1 MSDDEFETLRKVWSY
16 GYFPIKFPKNVLIE
30 PDKQFSLDS
39 YYGIISFYDWHKTPI
54 ENGGEFTPIFHHIKR
69 LKKEYVDEQK
79 ILDFICRKTTFL
91 NVLQMEIEYL
101 SERYNWSGRNEIKEI
116 FLAKF
121 ENFTTSIIELF
132 ITSINLYETIG
143 LKRDKSEVKRFESI
157 MGFLADDNNKLPS
170 YYEWGV
176 NFSIKFS
183 IYIFVRNSIVHNF
196 RDIEYLNNRQTPVLQ
211 IENIP
216 YDKRYG
222 IFNKY
227 IEETFKQYNGNKNPQ
242 TFHEHIDD
250 RYPYLKIHFFLTKK
264 STLYVQDSKVE
275 FKMDTVSLSKNMLS
289 DLFILQRNLFEN
301 IKP

>member
-54 ENGGEFTPIFHHIKR
+54 ENGGEFTPIFYHIKR
-69 LKKEYVDEQK
+69 LKEEYVDEQK

-101 SERYNWSGRNEIKEI
+101 SVRYNWSGRNEIKEI

-143 LKRDKSEVKRFESI
+143 LKKKTAEVNRFECI
-157 MGFLADDNNKLPS
+157 MKFLADNENNLPS
-170 YYEWGV
+170 YYDWGIK
-176 NFSIKFS
+176 FSINFS

-196 RDIEYLNNRQTPVLQ
+196 KDIEYLDDMQNPILK

-216 YDKRYG
+216 SKKRYG
-222 IFNKY
+222 IFKEY
-227 IEETFKQYNGNKNPQ
+227 IEETFKQYNGNKNPH
-242 TFHEHIDD
+242 TFHEYIDD
-250 RYPYLKIHFFLTKK
+250 RFPYLKIHFYLTRK
-264 STLYVQDSKVE
+264 STLDFDNSKIE
-275 FKMDTVSLSKNMLS
+275 FEMDTVSLSKEMLN